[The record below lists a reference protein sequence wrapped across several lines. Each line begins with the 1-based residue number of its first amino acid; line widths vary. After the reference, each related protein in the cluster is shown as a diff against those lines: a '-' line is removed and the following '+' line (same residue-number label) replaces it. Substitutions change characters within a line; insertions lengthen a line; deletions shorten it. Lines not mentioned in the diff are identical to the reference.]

1 MSKRLMSD
9 RLETKSFIRCKPAR
23 ANKRRF
29 INISKLPINAI
40 IIIATMMSSI
50 MMMGF
55 RFHFDFHQML
65 LDAPKSANRRGW
77 FFHSQ
82 LDSELPA
89 TSYQFQFH
97 QVLRCISQ
105 IPNGDP
111 TISMKMRR
119 YVSDKLGM
127 GLSYFV
133 FFFFRHLMFYGL
145 GFRFHFDFDFDLDFG
160 FWSIQ
165 FAYTGVLQSGC
176 LTRRPAVCHKPKRKP
191 NPTQPNPIQSKPNQP
206 IPFHLIR
213 QFQGESE
220 SESVVKPNHL
230 IDGGYIPSICRY
242 L

>member
-9 RLETKSFIRCKPAR
+9 RLETKSFIRYKPAR

-89 TSYQFQFH
+89 TSYQLPATSYQLPVSVSSSLTLHF
-97 QVLRCISQ
+97 
-105 IPNGDP
+105 PN
-111 TISMKMRR
+111 
-119 YVSDKLGM
+119 
-127 GLSYFV
+127 
-133 FFFFRHLMFYGL
+133 
-145 GFRFHFDFDFDLDFG
+145 
-160 FWSIQ
+160 
-165 FAYTGVLQSGC
+165 
-176 LTRRPAVCHKPKRKP
+176 
-191 NPTQPNPIQSKPNQP
+191 
-206 IPFHLIR
+206 
-213 QFQGESE
+213 SE
-220 SESVVKPNHL
+220 WGSHN
-230 IDGGYIPSICRY
+230 
-242 L
+242 

>member
-119 YVSDKLGM
+119 YASDKLGM

-133 FFFFRHLMFYGL
+133 FFSASYVLW
-145 GFRFHFDFDFDLDFG
+145 FRFSFSFWFWFRFG
-160 FWSIQ
+160 FWIL
-165 FAYTGVLQSGC
+165 V
-176 LTRRPAVCHKPKRKP
+176 
-191 NPTQPNPIQSKPNQP
+191 N
-206 IPFHLIR
+206 
-213 QFQGESE
+213 
-220 SESVVKPNHL
+220 
-230 IDGGYIPSICRY
+230 SICIHGRAAKR
-242 L
+242 LPHKAAGSLS